1 MTLTTLPVCGCAA
14 QVAKV
19 YMHVSAG
26 SPEEQERA
34 WQSLQGKAGYI
45 RKEMGKRIPL
55 RRTPEVRL
63 IYDDSIE
70 EMERIDARLAYM
82 RLEEEASAQGISLAE
97 LKAELEAEEGVELE
111 LVTEARGGAEGE
123 GGAEDDDGESWD
135 EDEDAG
141 GDGEPWDLDDGD
153 AALEGFWSQGDFDDG
168 GADDHD
174 RFVASRRGR

>member
-1 MTLTTLPVCGCAA
+1 
-14 QVAKV
+14 
-19 YMHVSAG
+19 MHVSAG

-111 LVTEARGGAEGE
+111 LATEARGGAEGE
-123 GGAEDDDGESWD
+123 GEDEYDGGESWD
-135 EDEDAG
+135 GDEGEDEDAG
-141 GDGEPWDLDDGD
+141 GDGEPWDLDEED
-153 AALEGFWSQGDFDDG
+153 AALEGFWSQGDSDDG